1 MAILIDKLNCG
12 TGSVGTWFDGCKTTP
27 KDYTKAFLLAPSA
40 VIDLA
45 TDTFDEAAR
54 AVLIKAGQL
63 IALNDVLQVTEA
75 GAKNNIQTLP
85 NKKKLYISQ
94 GLLEFMMEFEAS
106 PCVVKALHKL
116 TRKKWQLLLLDSEGK
131 LIFDNK
137 NGQLNGFEINLL
149 DVDNESV
156 NDGGSKIAMVTLTA
170 QLTQNGT
177 KGYNERRSFIQDD
190 ALYDINGVQD
200 VTLSKTEGT
209 TLDIASF
216 KLNIVGGCDGS
227 IPILAF
233 NNAHIKVF
241 DAVTGNIVS
250 GITWGFDENGNYTPT
265 GLTAGDRLIKLYDS
279 INSTPVVDIESV
291 QFYQSNILAV
301 TLTD

>member
-1 MAILIDKLNCG
+1 MAIIIDKLNCG

-54 AVLIKAGQL
+54 AILIKAGKL

-75 GAKNNIQTLP
+75 GAKNNLQTLP

-94 GLLEFMMEFEAS
+94 GLLEFAMEFEAS

-131 LIFDNK
+131 LMFDNK

-149 DVDNESV
+149 DVDNETV

-190 ALYDINGVQD
+190 AFYDINGVQD
-200 VTLSKTEGT
+200 VTLSKGSS
-209 TLDIASF
+209 LDVILFRLSI
-216 KLNIVGGCDGS
+216 LSGCDGS
-227 IPILAF
+227 TPIEAL
-233 NNAHIKVF
+233 NTNIKVYN
-241 DAVTGNIVS
+241 ATTGALIT
-250 GITWGFDENGNYTPT
+250 GITWADNGDGTYTPT
-265 GLTAGDRLIKLYDS
+265 GLAAGDVLIKLYDTV
-279 INSTPVVDIESV
+279 NATPVVDIEST

>member
-1 MAILIDKLNCG
+1 MIQTDVLNCG
-12 TGSVGTWFDGCKTTP
+12 EGSVGTWFDGCKTTP

-54 AVLIKAGQL
+54 AILIKNGKL
-63 IALNDVLQVTEA
+63 IALNDVLQVNEA

-85 NKKKLYISQ
+85 NKKKLYVSQ

-106 PCVVKALHKL
+106 PCIVKALHKL

-131 LIFDNK
+131 LMFDNK

-149 DVDNESV
+149 DVDNETV
-156 NDGGSKIAMVTLTA
+156 NDGGSKIAMITLTA

-190 ALYDINGVQD
+190 AFYDINGVQD
-200 VTLSKTEGT
+200 VTLSKVTGT
-209 TLDIASF
+209 TLAVGSF
-216 KLNIVGGCDGS
+216 KLNIVSGCDGS
-227 IPILAF
+227 TPIEAL
-233 NNAHIKVF
+233 NTNIKVYNATTG
-241 DAVTGNIVS
+241 AVVA
-250 GITWGFDENGNYTPT
+250 GITWADNADGTYTPT
-265 GLTAGDRLIKLYDS
+265 GLTAGDRLIKLYDTV
-279 INSTPVVDIESV
+279 NTTPVVDIEST
-291 QFYQSNILAV
+291 QFYQSNVLAV
-301 TLTD
+301 TLTA